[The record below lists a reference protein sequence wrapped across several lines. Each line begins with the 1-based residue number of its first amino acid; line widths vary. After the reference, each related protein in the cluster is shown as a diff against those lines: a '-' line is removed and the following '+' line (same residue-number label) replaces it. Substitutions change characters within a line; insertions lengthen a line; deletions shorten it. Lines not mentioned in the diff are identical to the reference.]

1 MKAQQFMIGQIP
13 AVLYGEHAEQLWLFL
28 HGQMGRKEEAEAF
41 AKIVCPKGA
50 QVLGIDLPGHGA
62 RQGRDEALNPW
73 TVVPELLA
81 MMDWARVRWDSIA
94 IRANSIGAYF
104 AMLALGA
111 PDKALLVSPILDMEH
126 LILDMMGW
134 ANVTERELS
143 EKGEIV
149 TSFGQTLSWAYLCY
163 VREHPIHDWHCPICI
178 LYAGQDNMTSRQTV
192 EEFTRHH
199 GAQLTIMDNGEI
211 GFTRRSSERFC
222 KHGKIPILEHT
233 LSTIYRHQNR
243 EHLSFEVFPVCLS
256 FAFETPIGSHRS
268 TAAPWSGPS
277 AIPWRL
283 RTCWIRR
290 GAPAGRRR

>member
-1 MKAQQFMIGQIP
+1 MKTQQFMIGQIP

-28 HGQMGRKEEAEAF
+28 HGQMGHKEEAEAF

-81 MMDWARVRWDSIA
+81 VMDWARVRWNSISL
-94 IRANSIGAYF
+94 RANSIGAYF
-104 AMLALGA
+104 AMLALDA
-111 PDKALLVSPILDMEH
+111 PDKVLLVSPILDMER

-163 VREHPIHDWHCPICI
+163 VREHPNDDI
-178 LYAGQDNMTSRQTV
+178 Y
-192 EEFTRHH
+192 
-199 GAQLTIMDNGEI
+199 
-211 GFTRRSSERFC
+211 RRTANCFC
-222 KHGKIPILEHT
+222 KDGIEFGYAVLKNTSPHNYALFMAARDLCDKTEAVTMADLAEPEVIDPEALRLIVNAT
-233 LSTIYRHQNR
+233 LIARYG
-243 EHLSFEVFPVCLS
+243 LA
-256 FAFETPIGSHRS
+256 AFQ
-268 TAAPWSGPS
+268 
-277 AIPWRL
+277 
-283 RTCWIRR
+283 IRAR
-290 GAPAGRRR
+290 GAEYER